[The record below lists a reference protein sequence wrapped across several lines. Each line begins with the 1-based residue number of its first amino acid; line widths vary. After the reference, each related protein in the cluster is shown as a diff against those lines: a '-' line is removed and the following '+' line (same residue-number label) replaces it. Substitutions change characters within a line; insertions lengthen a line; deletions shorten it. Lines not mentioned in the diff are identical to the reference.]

1 MHRQRIDGFPILL
14 GALFI
19 VMISAPYILAYQS
32 AGEAYR
38 FGGFL
43 LNPID
48 GNSYLAKMYQGWQG
62 SLRFRLPYTIEQ
74 GEGGYLFLFYLALG
88 HLARISGTSIQLIYH
103 LFRIAS
109 AIILVIGLWFFFGRI
124 FTGKRTRR
132 LALGLALFGSGMG
145 WLVSFFG
152 ILSADFWVAEGY
164 PFLSAYTNP
173 HFPLGLAIMLG
184 FLAPSAQGNS
194 QTNTMLTMQQRII
207 YIISGFVLAVLMPF
221 GVVITGVVLAA
232 ALAWE
237 IMESPKNQL
246 SLMKR
251 LRSILFHS
259 QTGQKLI
266 SLILG
271 SVPVLIYQ
279 VWVSRSDPILAA
291 WNAQNITLSPSLW
304 KLIIAYSPIVLAA
317 IPGIYFA
324 LKSTEKRTRILL
336 LWAGLGLILLYIPWN
351 LQRRFISGY
360 MIPLVGLAA
369 ITLDRLYSRKRIVGM
384 AALGLIIVL
393 MVPTNLMIVL
403 GGIQAVENKDASLFL
418 TKDEFLGF
426 KWIEEYTDEQA
437 VILASPEMGLLIP
450 AYTGRRVWYGHPFET
465 SEAAR
470 METKVLN
477 YFTGTSSDD
486 NKEILKNSDYLFL
499 GKRERDL
506 GEVEIGSGF
515 EMVFESG
522 EIRIYRIH

>member
-1 MHRQRIDGFPILL
+1 MHRLRIDWFPILL

-19 VMISAPYILAYQS
+19 VMVSVPYILAYQS

-62 SLRFRLPYTIEQ
+62 SLRFKLPYTIEQ

-88 HLARISGTSIQLIYH
+88 HLARISEASLPLIYH

-109 AIILVIGLWFFFGRI
+109 ALVLVIGLWFFFGRV
-124 FTGKRTRR
+124 FTRKRTRR
-132 LALGLALFGSGMG
+132 LAFGLALFGSGMG

-152 ILSADFWVAEGY
+152 ILSADFWVSEGY
-164 PFLSAYTNP
+164 PFLSAYSNP

-207 YIISGFVLAVLMPF
+207 YLISGFVLAVLMPF
-221 GVVITGVVLAA
+221 GVVITCVVLAA

-237 IMESPKNQL
+237 FLESLNNQL
-246 SLMKR
+246 SLTQR
-251 LRSILFHS
+251 LSSILFHS

-266 SLILG
+266 LLILG
-271 SVPVLIYQ
+271 SATVLIYQ

-304 KLIIAYSPIVLAA
+304 KLLIAYSPIVLAA

-324 LKSTEKRTRILL
+324 LKATETRPRILL
-336 LWAGLGLILLYIPWN
+336 LWAGLGLLLLYIPWN

-360 MIPLVGLAA
+360 MIPLAGLAA
-369 ITLDRLYSRKRIVGM
+369 ITMDRLYSRKKIVGM

-393 MVPTNLMIVL
+393 MIPTNLMIVL

-418 TKDEFLGF
+418 TNDEFLGL
-426 KWIEEYTDEQA
+426 KWIEENTDEQA
-437 VILASPEMGLLIP
+437 VILASPEMGLVIP

-465 SEAAR
+465 AGAAR

-477 YFTGTSSDD
+477 YFASASSEDS
-486 NKEILKNSDYLFL
+486 KEILKYSDYLFL
-499 GKRERDL
+499 GRREREL
-506 GEVEIGSGF
+506 GEIEIATGF
-515 EMVFESG
+515 ELEFESG
-522 EIRIYRIH
+522 EIFIYRIN

>member
-1 MHRQRIDGFPILL
+1 MHRQRIDWFPILL

-19 VMISAPYILAYQS
+19 VIVSVPYIMAYQS

-62 SLRFRLPYTIEQ
+62 SLRFKLPYTIEQ

-88 HLARISGTSIQLIYH
+88 HLARISGASIQLIYH

-109 AIILVIGLWFFFGRI
+109 AFVLMIGLWFFFGRV

-132 LALGLALFGSGMG
+132 LAFGLALFGSGMG

-164 PFLSAYTNP
+164 PFLSAYSNP

-184 FLAPSAQGNS
+184 FLAPAAPGNL
-194 QTNTMLTMQQRII
+194 QINTMLTMQQRII
-207 YIISGFVLAVLMPF
+207 FFISGFALAVLMPF
-221 GVVITGVVLAA
+221 GVVITVVVLAA
-232 ALAWE
+232 VLTWE
-237 IMESPKNQL
+237 FIDFPKNQL
-246 SLMKR
+246 SLIKR
-251 LRSILFHS
+251 LGLILFHS

-266 SLILG
+266 LLILG
-271 SVPVLIYQ
+271 SATILIYQ
-279 VWVSRSDPILAA
+279 VWISGSDPILAA

-304 KLIIAYSPIVLAA
+304 KLLIAYSPIVLAA
-317 IPGIYFA
+317 IPGIYFS
-324 LKSTEKRTRILL
+324 LKAREKKTRILL
-336 LWAGLGLILLYIPWN
+336 LWAGLGLLLLYIPWN

-360 MIPLVGLAA
+360 LIPLTGLAA
-369 ITLDRLYSRKRIVGM
+369 ISLDRLFSRKNIVGM

-403 GGIQAVENKDASLFL
+403 GGIQAVENKSASLFI
-418 TKDEFLGF
+418 TKDEFLGLN
-426 KWIEEYTDEQA
+426 WIEENTGEQA

-465 SEAAR
+465 AGAAR
-470 METKVLN
+470 METKLLN
-477 YFTGTSSDD
+477 FFAGASSEDS
-486 NKEILKNSDYLFL
+486 KEFLEKSDYLFL
-499 GKRERDL
+499 GRREREL
-506 GEVEIGSGF
+506 GEVEIGPGF
-515 EMVFESG
+515 ELVFKSG
-522 EIRIYRIH
+522 KIHIYRIN

>member
-1 MHRQRIDGFPILL
+1 
-14 GALFI
+14 
-19 VMISAPYILAYQS
+19 
-32 AGEAYR
+32 
-38 FGGFL
+38 
-43 LNPID
+43 
-48 GNSYLAKMYQGWQG
+48 
-62 SLRFRLPYTIEQ
+62 
-74 GEGGYLFLFYLALG
+74 
-88 HLARISGTSIQLIYH
+88 
-103 LFRIAS
+103 
-109 AIILVIGLWFFFGRI
+109 
-124 FTGKRTRR
+124 
-132 LALGLALFGSGMG
+132 
-145 WLVSFFG
+145 
-152 ILSADFWVAEGY
+152 
-164 PFLSAYTNP
+164 
-173 HFPLGLAIMLG
+173 MLG
-184 FLAPSAQGNS
+184 FLAPAAAGNS
-194 QTNTMLTMQQRII
+194 QINIVLSVPQRII
-207 YIISGFVLAVLMPF
+207 FLIFGFVLAVLMPF
-221 GVVITGVVLAA
+221 GVVITGVVLAT
-232 ALAWE
+232 ALAWDFLE
-237 IMESPKNQL
+237 TMRSPINKPNFTQQV
-246 SLMKR
+246 S
-251 LRSILFHS
+251 SVLFHS

-266 SLILG
+266 LLILG
-271 SVPVLIYQ
+271 SASVLLYQ
-279 VWVSRSDPILAA
+279 VWLSRSDPILAA
-291 WNAQNITLSPSLW
+291 WNSQNITLSPPLW
-304 KLIIAYSPIVLAA
+304 KLLIAYSPIMLAA
-317 IPGIYFA
+317 IPGIYIA